1 MDKEH
6 QMLKAKNLHAQGY
19 KQKEIARIIG
29 VTDRT
34 IRNYLSNPA
43 TPRKIPKRSSLLDPF
58 KPFIKSIVE
67 KQPYYNCMILF
78 DRLISQGYTGKISI
92 LRDYVAML
100 RKEILTEA
108 VIRFETEP
116 GRQAQVDWKEYRR
129 KKQNGRKDKIYAFTM
144 TLGFSRKPFIMH
156 TKSMKQSVLEACH
169 VKAFEYF
176 QGVPK
181 EILYDNMKTA
191 FVCDAEGRFHP
202 NKRLLA
208 LANHYGFVP
217 KRCQIRRPQTKGKV
231 ERTIG
236 YMVGNY
242 WPRVKDRDLSL
253 DELNETALNW
263 LKAINQNILRDFVE
277 SRNDRFEKEKPYLT
291 SLPAVAYDYL
301 EPHELIVS
309 RESLI
314 TYETNRYSVPP
325 EYIKKTV
332 TLKIDPLT
340 NQGELLF
347 EGKTIRETTLKPK
360 GARKRI
366 MLPEDEKAINEVWLK
381 QFLKRQSNQKRKRQ
395 SNEHQEVEIRHP
407 GDYEKLFAEK
417 EEDVVCTR

>member
-1 MDKEH
+1 
-6 QMLKAKNLHAQGY
+6 
-19 KQKEIARIIG
+19 
-29 VTDRT
+29 
-34 IRNYLSNPA
+34 
-43 TPRKIPKRSSLLDPF
+43 
-58 KPFIKSIVE
+58 
-67 KQPYYNCMILF
+67 
-78 DRLISQGYTGKISI
+78 
-92 LRDYVAML
+92 
-100 RKEILTEA
+100 
-108 VIRFETEP
+108 
-116 GRQAQVDWKEYRR
+116 
-129 KKQNGRKDKIYAFTM
+129 
-144 TLGFSRKPFIMH
+144 
-156 TKSMKQSVLEACH
+156 
-169 VKAFEYF
+169 
-176 QGVPK
+176 
-181 EILYDNMKTA
+181 
-191 FVCDAEGRFHP
+191 
-202 NKRLLA
+202 LA

-301 EPHELIVS
+301 EHHELIVS

-347 EGKTIRETTLKPK
+347 EGKTIRKTTLKPK

-366 MLPEDEKAINEVWLK
+366 MLPEDEKAINKVWLK

-395 SNEHQEVEIRHP
+395 PREHQEVEIRHP
-407 GDYEKLFAEK
+407 LDYEKLFAEK